1 MDLSASSS
9 ADSAATTGPDPAPRP
24 SMRNPPRPASNAGLS
39 YIELVVV
46 IVVIG
51 IMVLVA
57 LPKLGPAYDHAM
69 VRGARTAV
77 TNLYNATRTASRS
90 SNKVAVLKLSDNVMW
105 IELNPL
111 TAGGI
116 KDTVRMGGTYHDLE
130 ARYGVTVT
138 GPDSIRMDPRGLLDN
153 TTSQTFTWV
162 VTRDGWSDSIMVNS
176 YGRMIR

>member
-1 MDLSASSS
+1 MNVSASSWV
-9 ADSAATTGPDPAPRP
+9 DGRATTGPDPAPRP
-24 SMRNPPRPASNAGLS
+24 SMRNPPRPASTAGLS

-90 SNKVAVLKLSDNVMW
+90 SNKVAVLRLSDNVMW
-105 IELNPL
+105 IEL
-111 TAGGI
+111 
-116 KDTVRMGGTYHDLE
+116 
-130 ARYGVTVT
+130 
-138 GPDSIRMDPRGLLDN
+138 
-153 TTSQTFTWV
+153 
-162 VTRDGWSDSIMVNS
+162 
-176 YGRMIR
+176 

>member
-1 MDLSASSS
+1 MNVLASMSAGGT
-9 ADSAATTGPDPAPRP
+9 ALPGPDPAPHRGMP
-24 SMRNPPRPASNAGLS
+24 NPPRPASTAGLS

-90 SNKVAVLKLSDNVMW
+90 SNKVAVLRLNDNVMW
-105 IELNPL
+105 IELNPFPPVVV
-111 TAGGI
+111 

-130 ARYGVTVT
+130 QRYGVTVT
-138 GPDSIRMDPRGLLDN
+138 GPDSVRVDPRGLLDN
-153 TTSQTFTWV
+153 PTSQTYTWV
-162 VTRDGWSDSIMVNS
+162 FTRDGWSDSIMVNS